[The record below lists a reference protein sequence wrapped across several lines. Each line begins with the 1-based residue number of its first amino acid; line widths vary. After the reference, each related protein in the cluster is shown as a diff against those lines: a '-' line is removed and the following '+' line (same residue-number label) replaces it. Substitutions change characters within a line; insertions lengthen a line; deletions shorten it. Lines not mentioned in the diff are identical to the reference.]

1 MSSLLTTTNYL
12 SNRATYIVC
21 FASVIATQ
29 EIPPDFC
36 KENTYSE
43 GLYCLVAVVGEMFK
57 NQEFS
62 SCLSPVI
69 SVILIAIY
77 ETGIFSRYR
86 LSDVSL
92 IAMER

>member
-43 GLYCLVAVVGEMFK
+43 GLYRLVTVVGEMFK
-57 NQEFS
+57 KSRFFI
-62 SCLSPVI
+62 LS
-69 SVILIAIY
+69 LA
-77 ETGIFSRYR
+77 RYFGDTD
-86 LSDVSL
+86 SDL
-92 IAMER
+92 